1 MNILTLFINFTNSI
15 LNFKIFNLEIST
27 YLITITLVIIVIAII
42 KNMAN

>member
-27 YLITITLVIIVIAII
+27 YLITITLVVIVITII

>member
-27 YLITITLVIIVIAII
+27 YLITITLVVIVIAII
-42 KNMAN
+42 KNMSN

>member
-27 YLITITLVIIVIAII
+27 YLITITLVVIVIAII